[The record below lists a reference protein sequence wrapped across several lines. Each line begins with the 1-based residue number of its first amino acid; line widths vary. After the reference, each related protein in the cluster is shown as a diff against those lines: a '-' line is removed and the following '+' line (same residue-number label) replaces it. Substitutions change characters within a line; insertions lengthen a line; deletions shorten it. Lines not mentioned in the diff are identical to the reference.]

1 MNRAISPLYHV
12 DAITSPLLIGQGKN
26 DPRVTIANA
35 DAMVKSLRE
44 AGRDVTYVVYPDEGH
59 GFARPENNLD
69 FYGRVEEFL
78 ARHLR
83 GRAEPWVKIEGS
95 TAQVVQGVPATGTP

>member
-1 MNRAISPLYHV
+1 M
-12 DAITSPLLIGQGKN
+12 
-26 DPRVTIANA
+26 
-35 DAMVKSLRE
+35 
-44 AGRDVTYVVYPDEGH
+44 TYVVYADEGH

-95 TAQVVQGVPATGTP
+95 TAQVVQGVPAAVNAVTAASRRYRPPAGLGHAFVIRALDPVEPGNARSR